1 MRISAKRLTDGRR
14 WRAVAWILLI
24 AFTLQSYVTQT
35 HIHGISQS
43 FDAGADAKTL
53 AASPAHQNA
62 PADKSAQDCPF
73 CQAIIHSGAFFAPAA
88 PFIPQPVWVASV
100 VQVIA
105 AQAAVAVAAIVG
117 WQSRAP
123 PQA

>member
-1 MRISAKRLTDGRR
+1 MRIVTNRLTEGRR
-14 WRAVAWILLI
+14 WRAIAWILLI

-43 FDAGADAKTL
+43 LDGRADVNTS
-53 AASPAHQNA
+53 AAAPAHPNA

-73 CQAIIHSGAFFAPAA
+73 CQAIIHSGAFFVPTA
-88 PFIPQPVWVASV
+88 PFIPQPVWVTSFVQCVTSKAV
-100 VQVIA
+100 V
-105 AQAAVAVAAIVG
+105 AVAVTFG